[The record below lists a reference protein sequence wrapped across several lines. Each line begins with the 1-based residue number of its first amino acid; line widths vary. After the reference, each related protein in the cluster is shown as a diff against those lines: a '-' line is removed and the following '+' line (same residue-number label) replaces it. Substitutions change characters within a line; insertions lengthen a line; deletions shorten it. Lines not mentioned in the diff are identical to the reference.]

1 MSALKTKVLCVDDEA
16 PMLEGCERL
25 LRSLGYD
32 CITTTDSARAVE
44 LIRSESPDIVLTDL
58 KMPGLDGIALLEA
71 AKEIDPDVTV
81 IVLTA
86 YASVSSAVEAMRKG
100 AFDYIPKPFSADEL
114 EVALEKATR
123 YRELLDENKRLRL
136 QLNET
141 LAFGNIIGNSAAMHK
156 VFETIRKVAPS
167 EANVLIMGESGTGKE
182 LIARSIHA
190 NSPRFNQSFVPVDC
204 ASLPET
210 LLESELFG
218 HEKGAFTGAHAERP
232 GLFEFANG
240 GAVFLDEMGELAF
253 NIQAKLLRVLQEH
266 KVRRLG
272 GRREID
278 IDIRIISASNRDLDA
293 AVANKEFRDDL
304 FYRLNVVSIKLPP
317 LRERSGDVPLLVGHF
332 LQEFGKSMIRP
343 VTRIS
348 PEAMGCL
355 ESYQWPGN
363 VRELQNVI
371 ERALSMCESDMIS
384 PCDLPDHL
392 CRTDELPPADP
403 GSLPLREA
411 RRRWLEPLEKEY
423 LENLL
428 HRHGGNISEAARA
441 AEIDRQTIYRMLKK
455 YGVKNS
461 GERG

>member
-1 MSALKTKVLCVDDEA
+1 MSPPKIRVLCVDDEA

-25 LRSLGYD
+25 LRSIGYD
-32 CITTTDSARAVE
+32 CISTTDSTRAVE
-44 LIRSESPDIVLTDL
+44 LIRTESPQVLLTDL
-58 KMPGLDGIALLEA
+58 KMPGLDGIALLDA
-71 AKEIDPDVTV
+71 AKEIDPDITV
-81 IVLTA
+81 IVFTA

-114 EVALEKATR
+114 EVVLEKATK

-136 QLNET
+136 QLGET
-141 LAFGNIIGNSAAMHK
+141 FAFGNIIGNSAPMHE

-167 EANVLIMGESGTGKE
+167 EANVLITGESGTGKE

-190 NSPRFNQSFVPVDC
+190 NSPRFNQGFVPVDC

-240 GAVFLDEMGELAF
+240 GTVFLDEMGELAL

-293 AVANKEFRDDL
+293 AVAKRDFRDDL
-304 FYRLNVVSIKLPP
+304 FYRLNVVSIELPP
-317 LRERSGDVPLLVGHF
+317 LRERPGDIPLLAGHF

-343 VTRIS
+343 VKRVS
-348 PEAMGCL
+348 PEAMERL
-355 ESYQWPGN
+355 ESYRWPGN

-371 ERALSMCESDMIS
+371 ERALSMCEGDIIS
-384 PCDLPDHL
+384 ASDLPDHL
-392 CRTDELPPADP
+392 CGSGERPAADP
-403 GSLPLREA
+403 ASLPLREA
-411 RRRWLEPLEKEY
+411 RRHWLEPLEKEY
-423 LENLL
+423 LEKLL
-428 HRHGGNISEAARA
+428 RKHGGNISKAARA
-441 AEIDRQTIYRMLKK
+441 AEIDRQTIYRMLRK
-455 YGVKNS
+455 YGIRNVD
-461 GERG
+461 EQR

>member
-1 MSALKTKVLCVDDEA
+1 MSARKVKVLCVDDEA
-16 PMLEGCERL
+16 SMLEGCERL

-32 CITTTDSARAVE
+32 CITTTDSERAVE
-44 LIRSESPDIVLTDL
+44 LIRSESPQIVLTDL

-81 IVLTA
+81 IVFTA
-86 YASVSSAVEAMRKG
+86 YASIPSAIEATRKG

-114 EVALEKATR
+114 EVVMEKASK
-123 YRELLDENKRLRL
+123 YRALLEENKRLRL
-136 QLNET
+136 QLSET
-141 LAFGNIIGNSAAMHK
+141 FAFGNIIGNSPLMLE

-167 EANVLIMGESGTGKE
+167 EANVLIMGESGKGKE

-190 NSPRFNQSFVPVDC
+190 NSPRLNQTFVPVDC

-218 HEKGAFTGAHAERP
+218 HEKGAFTGAHTERP

-240 GAVFLDEMGELAF
+240 GTVFLDEMGELAL

-266 KVRRLG
+266 KVRRLA
-272 GRREID
+272 GRHEID
-278 IDIRIISASNRDLDA
+278 ISIRVISASNRDLEA
-293 AVANKEFRDDL
+293 AVANKVFRDDL

-317 LRERSGDVPLLVGHF
+317 LRERSGDIPLLTHHF

-343 VTRIS
+343 VSGIS
-348 PEAMGCL
+348 PEAMDRL
-355 ESYQWPGN
+355 ECYRWPGN

-371 ERALSMCESDMIS
+371 ERALSMCEDDKITVT
-384 PCDLPDHL
+384 DLPDHI
-392 CRTDELPPADP
+392 CNADDRPAADP
-403 GSLPLREA
+403 ILLPLREA
-411 RRRWLEPLEKEY
+411 RRCWLDPLEKEY
-423 LENLL
+423 LEKLL
-428 HRHGGNISEAARA
+428 QRHGGNISEAARA

-455 YGVKNS
+455 YEIRS
-461 GERG
+461 SEDRS